1 MALDRV
7 NNQLFV
13 PAYGNGG
20 FRAFQLNEE
29 GVPEDR
35 RARFIT
41 SRESLIGR
49 RSVPAP
55 SAREATF
62 PGAAGLFD
70 ASTDRF
76 FTIDRFANRILV
88 YDGSQDQL
96 RNFPDAE
103 LVIGQPDFTST
114 QRGLGPNRLGAVGGS
129 IIDEAGQRLFV
140 ADGPNNRV
148 LVFDIRPD
156 VLSNDPR
163 AVEVIGQPDFE
174 SRDPGIGPSGLRGP
188 GSVAYDPVFDRLFVS
203 DSGNNRVLIFDAN
216 PGDPDAL
223 ESAVV
228 VMGQPDFMSRAP
240 RESLDQL
247 EAGSLAYD
255 YQNHRLFIAEGL
267 EHRIM
272 VYDAHPDRV
281 GGPATAL
288 AVIGQPDAFSTHPA
302 VSQTR
307 VAMPR
312 ATINSE
318 AQKLYV
324 SEGYPAGNRVVV
336 FDIASESLATGMPA
350 VDVLGHE
357 TADGEPDFDNRM
369 AQGHLDGRSLAAAR
383 AVVLDPVD
391 HRLFVPD
398 EYNHRVV
405 VWQLDEL
412 NRIVDYDARWVLGQP
427 DLNTSHMGEPTA
439 RNMTVPIG
447 GAYDTSTKRLFIGD
461 GYHNRIL
468 VYDVAPGMLESGM
481 AASVVIGQPDF
492 ESVTRQAGQTGIN
505 FDVRMGRGIASDFLP
520 MGFAVDEIGQR
531 LFVSDGANNR
541 ILIYDI
547 ARSELRNGAAAIGVL
562 GQADYDSTSAR
573 PGALGID
580 NPGHLGY
587 DAATER
593 LFAIDAGRKLV
604 LVYDVDP
611 ARFADGQAAIAVI
624 GSDGF
629 DTPAAAGGG
638 PLAAV
643 LGTPPRIDG
652 SSFVTPNGIAHDPL
666 RQLLYVADGGGT
678 FGVPADRILVF
689 DVAPERLENGP
700 EAVATL
706 GAPDGQTPASPTWG
720 GAEPIPGQ
728 FRVRDTRGIDLDYEN
743 GRLWATGSFESRVV
757 SFNFP
762 RAAWNYR
769 IAANST
775 QSFSTLDA
783 SDLGGQSDPRTIT
796 ALQLEA
802 DGSPAPTATI
812 LYTSSRQTVDAASQ
826 RHSRRLIGEAAVAPS
841 SPLAHA
847 TVFVD
852 GAPERRHMLHVY
864 NPDDAASE
872 LALVLRDSQGLVT
885 AQWQRTVPGGQ
896 FITIELERLG
906 GAIPPEAA
914 ITIDAFRP
922 VALTAL
928 RITTNGR
935 GDEMLAPAPIAAGSE
950 PAERTVLPL
959 FVSGGDR
966 QSSVVLVNPTDEF
979 MTGRI
984 SFHDASGA
992 RTPLGTDSDVVDYRV
1007 PPYGSRV
1014 VASHDAGP
1022 RANRGYVVV
1031 TPETGGTPHSSALIK
1046 RSYGGVAVSESIVTG
1061 TAADAARFAVDLRPT
1076 LLRHGEIDTRLVVVN
1091 TSADVAAFEV
1101 TAGTQTAAVG
1111 ELAPGEQTVLSV
1123 RALSGDG
1130 AKGVFSV
1137 TGDASLVVT
1146 AHQTTA
1152 NIRAEQVDVELPPLG
1167 DAQFAP
1173 YVPNGAGIATEVR
1186 LANMSSEPAAGLLV
1200 FSESDGESATGTILR

>member
-70 ASTDRF
+70 ASTERF

-103 LVIGQPDFTST
+103 LVIGQPDFSST

-156 VLSNDPR
+156 MLSNDPR
-163 AVEVIGQPDFE
+163 AVDVIGQPDFE
-174 SRDPGIGPSGLRGP
+174 SSDPGIGPSGLRGP

-203 DSGNNRVLIFDAN
+203 DSGNNRVLIFDADPDN
-216 PGDPDAL
+216 PDAL
-223 ESAVV
+223 ESAVA
-228 VMGQPDFMSRAP
+228 VMGQTDFMSRAP

-247 EAGSLAYD
+247 EAGSVAYD
-255 YQNHRLFIAEGL
+255 YRNHRLFIAEGL

-281 GGPATAL
+281 GGPATAI

-336 FDIASESLATGMPA
+336 FDIAPESLATGMPA

-391 HRLFVPD
+391 RRLFVPD

-412 NRIVDYDARWVLGQP
+412 NRIADYDARWVLGQP

-468 VYDVAPGMLESGM
+468 VYDVAPGTLESGM

-492 ESVTRQAGQTGIN
+492 ESVTRQAGRTGIN

-520 MGFAVDEIGQR
+520 MGFAVDESGQR

-541 ILIYDI
+541 ILVYDI
-547 ARSELRNGAAAIGVL
+547 TRSQLRNGAAAIGVL

-573 PGALGID
+573 SGALGID
-580 NPGHLGY
+580 NPGHLAY

-604 LVYDVDP
+604 LAYDVDP
-611 ARFADGQAAIAVI
+611 ARLEDGQPAIAVI
-624 GSDGF
+624 GSDSF
-629 DTPAAAGGG
+629 DGAAPAGGG

-706 GAPDGQTPASPTWG
+706 GAPDGQTAASQTWG
-720 GAEPIPGQ
+720 GAEPVPGQ

-757 SFNFP
+757 AFNFP

-769 IAANST
+769 VAANST

-783 SDLGGQSDPRTIT
+783 SDLGGQSDPRTDAVLSIG
-796 ALQLEA
+796 A
-802 DGSPAPTATI
+802 DGNPAPAATI
-812 LYTSSRQTVDAASQ
+812 IYTSSRQTVDQASQ

-841 SPLAHA
+841 PPLSHA

-852 GAPERRHMLHVY
+852 GSPDRRHLLHVY
-864 NPDDAASE
+864 NPGDSDSE
-872 LALVLRDSQGLVT
+872 LALVLRDSRGLIT
-885 AQWQRTVPGGQ
+885 AQWQRTVPGGELLA
-896 FITIELERLG
+896 IELETLG
-906 GAIPPEAA
+906 DAIPSEATV
-914 ITIDAFRP
+914 TIDSDRP
-922 VALTAL
+922 VALAAL
-928 RITTNGR
+928 RITMNSR
-935 GDEMLAPAPIAAGSE
+935 GEEMLVPAPVASGSE
-950 PAERTVLPL
+950 PAERTVLAW

-966 QSSVVLVNPTDEF
+966 RSSVVLINPTDTV

-984 SFHDASGA
+984 GFRGPAGE
-992 RTPLGTDSDVVDYRV
+992 RTVLGTDSDVVDYRI

-1022 RANRGYVVV
+1022 RASRGYVVV
-1031 TPETGGTPHSSALIK
+1031 MPGAGGTPYSSALIE
-1046 RSYGGVAVSESIVTG
+1046 RGSGGATVSESIATG
-1061 TAADAARFAVDLRPT
+1061 APVSEAHFAVDLRPT
-1076 LLRHGEIDTRLVVVN
+1076 LIRHGDIDTQLVIVN
-1091 TSADVAAFEV
+1091 PSANVETFAV
-1101 TAGTQTAAVG
+1101 SSGTQTVAMR
-1111 ELAPGEQTVLSV
+1111 ELAPGEQTVLGV
-1123 RALSGDG
+1123 RALAGDG
-1130 AKGVFSV
+1130 ANGVFSV
-1137 TGDASLVVT
+1137 TGADSLVV
-1146 AHQTTA
+1146 AARQETT
-1152 NIRAEQVDVELPPLG
+1152 NIRAEQIDVELPPLG
-1167 DAQFAP
+1167 DAPFAP
-1173 YVPNGAGIATEVR
+1173 YVSNGAGIATEIR
-1186 LANMSSEPAAGLLV
+1186 LANTSSEPAAGMLQ
-1200 FSESDGESATGTILR
+1200 FREPDGTPASGTILR